1 MKNNMK
7 KESHVF
13 PKRCINLPNFA
24 PPFCRILLENGILFG
39 LLKCFVW
46 LKYIKLQQELL
57 NGTKKICNNVV
68 KNVFYNLLNFVV
80 FREKCDI
87 VWIAQNISAQIKILS
102 P

>member
-1 MKNNMK
+1 MKNKMK
-7 KESHVF
+7 KESHF
-13 PKRCINLPNFA
+13 FSKKMQKFA
-24 PPFCRILLENGILFG
+24 KFATPFCQILLENGILFG

-68 KNVFYNLLNFVV
+68 KNVFYNLINFVV